1 MQTQTKGGRFFPEKI
16 TSKKKKNG
24 VSSKLARE
32 LHKAEVLLD
41 KGDTAIRTLLKE
53 LDESRLKYKNLY
65 DGMPDLCRTIN
76 LDGII
81 IDCNKAYAKSLGYS
95 KGEIIGKSI
104 FDHTAKES
112 LDAMRNSFE
121 TWRNT
126 GIVVNREVRLKKK
139 DGETFPVLVSA
150 TNLYD
155 SNNQI
160 VGSNTLIKD
169 ISEIE
174 ALLKVDKAKSEF
186 ASMISHELKTP
197 LIPIMAYSEM
207 LLDPK
212 FFGKLKISQQ
222 EAIREIHENSVRL
235 NKLIGDV
242 LKAQK
247 LEIEQFSFTKNNFA
261 VQDLMETVYKNN
273 HSLAT
278 KKQARLE
285 LNFPPKNKLIIKSD
299 HDRILEVFT
308 NLIRNASSYVPKKDG
323 RIEVGVR
330 DGDTMVL
337 FYVKDNGTGIPLN
350 KQKNLFTKFYQVDT
364 SHSRSREGS
373 GLGLVICKGIVEGL
387 GGKIWVKSDST
398 SETVFYFSIPKND
411 V

>member
-1 MQTQTKGGRFFPEKI
+1 MQTQTEGGRFFPEKI

-81 IDCNKAYAKSLGYS
+81 IDCNKAYAKSLGFS

-212 FFGKLKISQQ
+212 YFGKLKISQQ
-222 EAIREIHENSVRL
+222 EAIREIHENAVRL

-247 LEIEQFSFTKNNFA
+247 QEVKQFAFAKSNFNVKDFIETVIKNN
-261 VQDLMETVYKNN
+261 L
-273 HSLAT
+273 SLAR
-278 KKQARLE
+278 KKHARLE
-285 LNFPPKNKLIIKSD
+285 LNYSPQNNLIIKSD
-299 HDRILEVFT
+299 KDRILEVFT
-308 NLIRNASSYVPKKDG
+308 NLIRNAASYVPKKG
-323 RIEVGVR
+323 GSIEVGVR

-350 KQKNLFTKFYQVDT
+350 KQKNLFKKFYQVDT
-364 SHSRSREGS
+364 SPARTREGS

-387 GGKIWVKSDST
+387 GGKIWVNSDSKR
-398 SETVFYFSIPKND
+398 ETVFYFSIPKND